1 MYYYYVHYIH
11 TVYLQIEDHPKPVLK
26 ISMSFSEKLKDKK
39 KNKFLYKDRGGAET
53 SLASATPVKQ
63 TIILAK
69 PDREKDIDEDKGDKL
84 QCQNI
89 SQSEGQNMKGMSTLS
104 ASFTIKTRD
113 PDSRA
118 VSPSCQKAPSVL
130 RKECDV
136 PAPTYQIASKPS
148 PVEVPSNPL
157 QLPPSMLNCVKLI
170 DDNMQI
176 CEAAMEH
183 LVDQNDFLVI
193 GVVGAHGVG
202 KSYIMSALADRPGVF
217 PSFPHEKIGASSN
230 STKGVDMFVTDSRMI
245 LLDTPPINSTAM
257 MDYMGVTSQLDKKLA
272 GELAPSSSENA
283 LELQSAQ
290 LCSFL
295 LAVCHVIIVVDAMD
309 TAVLRC
315 LVDSE
320 MLKPITST
328 TSGDDQIIEYF
339 PHVVFLQNRTTL
351 SNFMPSYLKKMEE
364 SILLVTDDSRLQKE
378 SGMSIATGKVI
389 AQLTPDSVEG
399 CLNLFLL
406 PPNNDDDKSDK
417 FRGHPGFGY
426 LAKVLR
432 HQILSASHQSLTTTP
447 LSERNWFH
455 YASKT
460 LDGVKKSAL
469 FMEYSR
475 FLP

>member
-1 MYYYYVHYIH
+1 
-11 TVYLQIEDHPKPVLK
+11 
-26 ISMSFSEKLKDKK
+26 MSFSDKLKDKK
-39 KNKFLYKDRGGAET
+39 KNKFLNKDRGGADT
-53 SLASATPVKQ
+53 SLASAAPVKQ

-69 PDREKDIDEDKGDKL
+69 PDREKDVDEEKGDKS
-84 QCQNI
+84 QIQNV
-89 SQSEGQNMKGMSTLS
+89 SQPEGQTVKGMATLS

-136 PAPTYQIASKPS
+136 PSPTYQIASKPS

-157 QLPPSMLNCVKLI
+157 QLPPKMSSCVKLI

-176 CEAAMEH
+176 CELAMEH

-193 GVVGAHGVG
+193 GAVGASGVG

-217 PSFPHEKIGASSN
+217 PSFSNEKNGSSSN

-245 LLDTPPINSTAM
+245 LLDTAPINSSAM
-257 MDYMGVTSQLDKKLA
+257 MDYMAVTSQLDKKLA

-283 LELQSAQ
+283 SELQSSQ
-290 LCSFL
+290 LCAFL
-295 LAVCHVIIVVDAMD
+295 LAVCHVIILVDVMD
-309 TAVLRC
+309 TSVLRC

-328 TSGDDQIIEYF
+328 TSADDQIIEYF
-339 PHVVFLQNRTTL
+339 PHIIFLQNRMTL
-351 SNFMPSYLKKMEE
+351 SNFMPPYLKKMQK
-364 SILLVTDDSRLQKE
+364 SVLLATDDSRFLKE

-389 AQLTPDSVEG
+389 PQLTPDSVEG

-406 PPNNDDDKSDK
+406 PANNDDDKSDK
-417 FRGHPGFGY
+417 FRGHPGFDY

-460 LDGVKKSAL
+460 LDGVKKSSL